1 MQTLIYNDFQEA
13 RAAAQRAAQETGQ
26 SVTLTRQGDGWVV
39 QAPDSPKR
47 EGSPPPEGKIPWDSG
62 EALNPDEEIPF

>member
-1 MQTLIYNDFQEA
+1 MIYSDFQEA
-13 RAAAQRAAQETGQ
+13 RSAAQRAAQETGQ

-39 QAPDSPKR
+39 EAPDSPKPV
-47 EGSPPPEGKIPWDSG
+47 EKSTSEGKIPWDSG

>member
-1 MQTLIYNDFQEA
+1 MLFSDFQEA
-13 RAAAQRAAQETGQ
+13 RTAAQRAAQETGQ

-39 QAPDSPKR
+39 EAPDASKLAEPSPTAG
-47 EGSPPPEGKIPWDSG
+47 EIPWDSG